1 MLEFFVWGGVLQ
13 RLPPTLGVYEKHV
26 FGEPLPVPSLR
37 LGGFTPWMIH
47 QGMVKALTRGGSDAS
62 LLAQQLDGQ
71 LESADSLWTAAQVR
85 LATIPSADEALFGLG
100 NFSFVASHLFYV
112 GGGQHAVAVMEL
124 ICLIEILEELHTEVQ
139 GIIISLYLT
148 TTLLFDVSR
157 RWSPYL
163 NRCVTASSSEDV
175 GAPGTIVP
183 FFLEPIL
190 LKIEGGSYVGP
201 IVLATL
207 VELVRGIHVCG
218 GGGRISRGG

>member
-1 MLEFFVWGGVLQ
+1 MRVGRGCGPTSYLVGVGLREGVHIGTLCPQPENIEGSTIMLEFFVWGGVLQ

-71 LESADSLWTAAQVR
+71 LESLWTAAQVR

-112 GGGQHAVAVMEL
+112 GGGST
-124 ICLIEILEELHTEVQ
+124 C
-139 GIIISLYLT
+139 S
-148 TTLLFDVSR
+148 
-157 RWSPYL
+157 
-163 NRCVTASSSEDV
+163 
-175 GAPGTIVP
+175 
-183 FFLEPIL
+183 
-190 LKIEGGSYVGP
+190 GSYGAH
-201 IVLATL
+201 LS
-207 VELVRGIHVCG
+207 H
-218 GGGRISRGG
+218 